1 MLYLCS
7 VKIAI
12 FNNNVMNY
20 YTLYKN
26 SVNCDIIYLEN
37 QKITIEP
44 KIYLGLRKGLVTD
57 TERVV
62 ELDFSKSN
70 YMDVAQVVIDLLT

>member
-20 YTLYKN
+20 YNQPLMM
-26 SVNCDIIYLEN
+26 YLE
-37 QKITIEP
+37 
-44 KIYLGLRKGLVTD
+44 RK
-57 TERVV
+57 ERYS
-62 ELDFSKSN
+62 FYSKKN
-70 YMDVAQVVIDLLT
+70 FYHMKKK